1 MDIREYI
8 TDIVL
13 TIVLV
18 LSTLVLVMRLW
29 QDFIIAVS
37 ATLMMLSF
45 GGLFMSLGMKIQSL
59 DESVQARERTM
70 RVNLEEISEQMNIR
84 YDKTVTRIEDIVNE
98 VTRRMYR

>member
-45 GGLFMSLGMKIQSL
+45 GGLFLSLGMKIQSL

-70 RVNLEEISEQMNIR
+70 RVNLEEIANQMSAK
-84 YDKTVTRIEDIVNE
+84 YDNTVTRIEDIVNE